1 MTQDELIAMAREADL
16 QAAHDFDYRGSVEA
30 MPLNERQEFMKVLAF
45 ARLVAAREREE
56 AAMICDGRLR
66 SPSMFATITE
76 AIDHAAA
83 VKGCAAA
90 IRARGMA

>member
-45 ARLVAAREREE
+45 ARLVAARERAE
-56 AAMICDGRLR
+56 C
-66 SPSMFATITE
+66 
-76 AIDHAAA
+76 AA
-83 VKGCAAA
+83 VCDAHQQGDIGGWKHNTPADCAAA
-90 IRARGMA
+90 IRARGQS